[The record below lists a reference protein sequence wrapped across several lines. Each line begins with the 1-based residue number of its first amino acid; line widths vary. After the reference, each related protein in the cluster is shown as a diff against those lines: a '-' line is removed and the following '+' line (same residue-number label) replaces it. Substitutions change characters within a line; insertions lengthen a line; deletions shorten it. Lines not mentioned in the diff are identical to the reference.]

1 MNLAVRRCIAGGLGT
16 LVVLTASAGLAQ
28 ATYSYKSYNTTVG
41 KFNGNGYTGTQ
52 TKTDAYE
59 DGEIYSEN
67 VGGSYKVDGRLE
79 NYNGAHFGSTWQ
91 RLGDRTWKQLP
102 NLINS
107 GWSTRVHFS
116 NDLTTRVDVQVYG
129 KFRAR

>member
-1 MNLAVRRCIAGGLGT
+1 M
-16 LVVLTASAGLAQ
+16 VVFAASAGLAQ
-28 ATYSYKSYNTTVG
+28 ATYSYQDYNTTVG
-41 KFNGNGYTGTQ
+41 KLNGNGYTGNQ

-79 NYNGAHFGSTWQ
+79 NANGAAFGSTWQ
-91 RLGDRTWKQLP
+91 RLGDKTWKQLP
-102 NLINS
+102 NLINT

-116 NDLTTRVDVQVYG
+116 NDLSTRVDVQVYG